1 MTDDVRDN
9 TWTTLPNLRSSR
21 ITGFHKLPLVDRVAL
36 VAAWA
41 ALSPHEQAMLTY
53 EGLSL
58 ERADQMIENV
68 IGLYA
73 LPLGVATNF
82 QINGQDYLIPM
93 VVEEPSV
100 VAACSNA
107 ARLVREGGG
116 FHTSSDEPLMIGQIQ
131 ILDVDNVYAAA
142 GRVWEQREAL
152 IEAAN
157 DSTSSIVRRGGGV
170 RDLELHP
177 LMQTSAGPM
186 LIVHIVMDTRD
197 AMGANAVNTMAE
209 KTAPLIEELTG
220 GRVYLRILSNLADRR
235 LARASCRVPQASLA
249 TDGYSGAEVVRGIA
263 LASAFA
269 EADPYRAA
277 THNKGVM
284 NGIDAV
290 VIATG
295 NDWRAI
301 EAGAHSF
308 AARSGRYTALT
319 RWDADANGD
328 LVGSIELPLAVGL
341 VGGATKVHPGA
352 QAAVKMLGVTT
363 ARELA
368 AVIASVGL
376 AQNLAAIRAL
386 ATEGIQRGHMALHAR
401 QVAAAA
407 GANGE
412 QIEQLAARMVSEKN
426 IKVDRAAE
434 ILKELRANG

>member
-1 MTDDVRDN
+1 MTDEQHIHSPA
-9 TWTTLPNLRSSR
+9 TISSR
-21 ITGFHKLPLVDRVAL
+21 IPGFYNLTV
-36 VAAWA
+36 
-41 ALSPHEQAMLTY
+41 EQRQRWLAM
-53 EGLSL
+53 EVGLRTQAHAFDSGGL
-58 ERADQMIENV
+58 DLARADKMIENV
-68 IGLYA
+68 VGLYA
-73 LPLGVATNF
+73 LPLGVALNF
-82 QINGQDYLIPM
+82 QVNGRDYLVPM
-93 VVEEPSV
+93 VIEEPSV
-100 VAACSNA
+100 VAGASFA
-107 ARLVREGGG
+107 ARLARDGGG
-116 FHTSSDEPLMIGQIQ
+116 FTAETDEALMIAQVQ
-131 ILDVDNVYAAA
+131 VVEVPDMAAA
-142 GRVWEQREAL
+142 MARLNERKADLLAL
-152 IEAAN
+152 AN
-157 DSTSSIVRRGGGV
+157 QQDAILVRLGGGA
-170 RDLELHP
+170 RDLEWRELDTR
-177 LMQTSAGPM
+177 LGPM
-186 LIVHIVMDTRD
+186 LILHYIVDVRD

-249 TDGYSGAEVVRGIA
+249 TEGYSGAEVVHGIA